1 VRRLVRHAAA
11 APFATLIPLAAVPIG
26 LLSIAIGPEVSRA
39 YSIVFH
45 QPELVYAWGAV
56 LTLGGA
62 YVAAG
67 IMRRT
72 PSYQRGGLYVLAFAF
87 LFYGVSVMIGLG
99 RGGLV
104 TGPMFCTI
112 AAACLLRARL
122 ILVKAKD
129 LVQRGDTDITDS

>member
-1 VRRLVRHAAA
+1 MRRIVRHATA

-39 YSIVFH
+39 FTIVYH
-45 QPELVYAWGAV
+45 RPELIYAWGAV
-56 LTLGGA
+56 LALGGA

-72 PSYQRGGLYVLAFAF
+72 PSYERGGLYVLGGAFT
-87 LFYGVSVMIGLG
+87 FYGISVIIGLG

-104 TGPMFCTI
+104 TGPMFCVI

-122 ILVKAKD
+122 ILVRAKD
-129 LVQRGDTDITDS
+129 LVQRGDDGIEDT